1 MTADTTDVLMF
12 AEDPGAANFVAP
24 LPAALRERGRRAVVL
39 ADGIARDYFRERRIA
54 VESPRTTVPVDQI
67 IEAVKPSL
75 ILTGTADN
83 PDTLGLALVQ
93 HARSAGIAS
102 VGVVDA
108 PMHAEYR
115 FCGRT
120 ADALAYAPDWLLLP
134 DEWTEEAFVALGFP
148 ANRTVVCG
156 HPHNDYVLEKG
167 TELARETR
175 KAVRQRALPATAT
188 DRTVIVFVADGS
200 SKLER
205 VSKAAVRRYTLAGR
219 GAGVGRTE
227 LVIEE
232 FLDAIPRVSPRP
244 YLVLRP
250 HPKDD
255 PAHYAEYVEAFDHV
269 ARDSAPLEL
278 VYSADLVVG
287 ATSALLAEAA
297 LLGRPTLSILPR
309 AEEKEW
315 LPSIRTGVTPY
326 VTTRGELR
334 TALRDLLRRRS
345 PRPCSAHHRVVVTGS
360 VARTVSFLER
370 LLTPTAGT
378 EKAAPRFR
386 SGDACR

>member
-1 MTADTTDVLMF
+1 MTAATTDVLIF

-24 LPAALRERGRRAVVL
+24 LPDALRERGRRVVVL

-54 VESPRTTVPVDQI
+54 AESVCTTGTVDQLI
-67 IEAVKPSL
+67 DAVKPGL
-75 ILTGTADN
+75 IVTGTADN
-83 PDTLGLALVQ
+83 PETFGLALVHQ
-93 HARSAGIAS
+93 ARLCAITS

-134 DEWTEEAFVALGFP
+134 DEWTKEAFVALGFP
-148 ANRTVVCG
+148 ANRTAVCG
-156 HPHNDYVLEKG
+156 HPHYDYVLEKG
-167 TELARETR
+167 RQLAREGR
-175 KAVRQRALPATAT
+175 AAVRRRVLPRAA
-188 DRTVIVFVADGS
+188 DGRTVVVFVADGS
-200 SKLER
+200 ARTER
-205 VSKAAVRRYTLAGR
+205 VSKAAVCQYSLDRRRTSAR
-219 GAGVGRTE
+219 RTE
-227 LVIEE
+227 LVLEE
-232 FLDAIPRVSPRP
+232 FVDAICCAPLRP

-250 HPKDD
+250 HPKDHPD
-255 PAHYAEYVEAFDHV
+255 DYADCLDAFDCL
-269 ARDSAPLEL
+269 DSESSPLEL

-326 VTTRGELR
+326 VTTRDELR
-334 TALRDLLRRRS
+334 TALKDLLQQESS
-345 PRPCSAHHRVVVTGS
+345 PKSRSAHHRVVVTGS
-360 VARTVSFLER
+360 VARTVSFLEG
-370 LLTPTAGT
+370 LLTPG
-378 EKAAPRFR
+378 
-386 SGDACR
+386 